1 MKPEPLVALYWDF
14 ENIHA
19 AVLDELHGD
28 GEYRRT
34 ASQPQERVIRI
45 NAVTAYAAS
54 IGTVVINRAYSNW
67 QWFRAYRRSL
77 LESSVDLVQLF
88 RLGPTSK
95 NGADIRM
102 ALDVLEDLHHHPH
115 ITHVVVVTGD
125 SDFVALAQKCRKSG
139 RMVIGVGV
147 DGATSAYWTA
157 ACNEFKFYRTL
168 IHRTEDRQDP
178 EAPHPD
184 LHADLRT
191 DLRADLSS
199 HLRADLGGARALLL
213 EAIRQLGA
221 KTGDEWVVKAAIRP
235 MMTRLD
241 STFDEANHGFV
252 SFADFLAA
260 ASDLL
265 TLRKGEHDHE
275 VAIRRQPEGTP
286 TETRPPSSLETY
298 ERRVMGTHRPG
309 RPPLADLM
317 HAVAEAF
324 GGGDDLVDSWEAF
337 VESVAARLLT
347 THPKAAVIQEAR
359 DMQKLLF
366 RLYAFRLLGQGN
378 GIGLR
383 AEVTQDPLRWL
394 LERAIRFLDREL
406 GPDLDLDA
414 LHRLFHGFDA
424 EPGDATMDQIAAI
437 IADA

>member
-147 DGATSAYWTA
+147 DGATSPYWTA

-168 IHRTEDRQDP
+168 IHRTDALQDLQDP
-178 EAPHPD
+178 QAPRPE
-184 LHADLRT
+184 
-191 DLRADLSS
+191 LRAD
-199 HLRADLGGARALLL
+199 LRADLGGARALLL
-213 EAIRQLGA
+213 EAIRQLAA

-241 STFDEANHGFV
+241 STFDEANHGFA

-260 ASDLL
+260 ASELL
-265 TLRKGEHDHE
+265 NLRKGEHDHE
-275 VAIRRQPEGTP
+275 VAIRRQPAGFP
-286 TETRPPSSLETY
+286 TDARAPSSLETY
-298 ERRVMGTHRPG
+298 ERRVMGNHRPG

-317 HAVAEAF
+317 QAVVEAF

-337 VESVAARLLT
+337 VDAVAARLLT

-383 AEVTQDPLRWL
+383 VEVTQDPLRWL
-394 LERAIRFLDREL
+394 LERTIRFLDREL

-424 EPGDATMDQIAAI
+424 EPGDATMDQIATI